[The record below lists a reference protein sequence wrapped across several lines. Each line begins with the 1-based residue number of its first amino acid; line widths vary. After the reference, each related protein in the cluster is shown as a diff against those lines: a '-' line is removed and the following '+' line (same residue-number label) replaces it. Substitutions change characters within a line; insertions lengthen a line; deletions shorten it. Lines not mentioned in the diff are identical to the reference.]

1 MGLGSGF
8 VRMIFVVLCG
18 LIFTNGAA
26 GTMAG
31 GEHEM
36 KLISTAFSEG
46 AMIPEAYTCDGA
58 DISPALAWSD
68 VPDGVKTFALVC
80 DDPDAPVG
88 DWVHWVI
95 YNIPGEVRKL
105 QEKLP
110 VTDSLADGV
119 CQGINDFRKTGYGGP
134 CPPRGVHRYYFRL
147 YALDV
152 ALPCGTK
159 MTKKKLQLAVKGHV
173 LTEAVL
179 MGRYRR

>member
-1 MGLGSGF
+1 MDLGTGF
-8 VRMIFVVLCG
+8 VRIMFSVLCG
-18 LIFTNGAA
+18 LTFTNGAA
-26 GTMAG
+26 GTVAG
-31 GEHEM
+31 GGHGM

-46 AMIPEAYTCDGA
+46 GMIPEKYTCDGT

-95 YNIPGEVRKL
+95 YNIPGEVRS
-105 QEKLP
+105 LP
-110 VTDSLADGV
+110 ERLPAADSLADGT
-119 CQGINDFRKTGYGGP
+119 CQGINDFRKSGYGGP

-152 ALPCGTK
+152 EFQADGN
-159 MTKKKLQLAVKGHV
+159 MTMKNLLHTVEGHV
-173 LTEAVL
+173 LAEAVL
-179 MGRYRR
+179 MGRYKR